1 MEIRKAFASDA
12 LNIAA
17 IGMCVWIDTYA
28 TEGVYD
34 KISRFVFSEFTVE
47 KILEIIKNK
56 TVLVSINNSRLSGY
70 IVLGPEKG
78 NKIEIE
84 TLYVLPRYQL
94 TGIGKKLIERS
105 LKSQAKVYWLS
116 AWELNRKAIK
126 FYSKLGFQEKG
137 ELYFDLYGDKI
148 RNIVFEIRT

>member
-34 KISRFVFSEFTVE
+34 KISRFVFSEITEE
-47 KILEIIKNK
+47 KILEIIKSK

-70 IVLGPEKG
+70 IVLGQE
-78 NKIEIE
+78 
-84 TLYVLPRYQL
+84 
-94 TGIGKKLIERS
+94 KLIERS
-105 LKSQAKVYWLS
+105 LKPHAKVYWLS
-116 AWELNRKAIK
+116 AWELNRKAIN

-148 RNIVFEIRT
+148 RNIVF